1 MSFNR
6 QERIHIF
13 FLFLREG
20 FLFPFLIIFFSAQV
34 AILHVDGDAVEF
46 NELWAKAER
55 LSRKINEWQ
64 QLTPGGWHLH
74 SFCAHADAS
83 IGCGPRAAEPSSATH
98 GSLINEVPGCSA
110 IVLFILSIS
119 RLPRVEE
126 EPNYLCFW
134 ALEKDSPSRCQ
145 HLLAPRGSSWL
156 ISPQNI
162 FPEGAYCHRAGCGV
176 FWSIKLNLFV
186 EIKFLFLLVVSCLLW
201 D

>member
-20 FLFPFLIIFFSAQV
+20 FLFSFLIIFFSAQV

-98 GSLINEVPGCSA
+98 GSLINEVPGCLQ
-110 IVLFILSIS
+110 LF
-119 RLPRVEE
+119 
-126 EPNYLCFW
+126 
-134 ALEKDSPSRCQ
+134 
-145 HLLAPRGSSWL
+145 
-156 ISPQNI
+156 
-162 FPEGAYCHRAGCGV
+162 
-176 FWSIKLNLFV
+176 
-186 EIKFLFLLVVSCLLW
+186 FLFYPSLGYLELRRNQTICASEP
-201 D
+201 